1 MKQITIRV
9 EDSDLVALARIANDK
24 RTTVAQLMREA
35 MARFIETEQSKE
47 ER

>member
-9 EDSDLVALARIANDK
+9 EDSDLVALARIASDK
-24 RTTVAQLMREA
+24 RTTVAQLIREA
-35 MARFIETEQSKE
+35 MARFIESNTEQ

>member
-9 EDSDLVALARIANDK
+9 EDSDLVALAKIANDK

-35 MARFIETEQSKE
+35 MARFIESESKE

>member
-35 MARFIETEQSKE
+35 MARFIETEQTKE

>member
-9 EDSDLVALARIANDK
+9 EDSDLVALAKIANDK

-35 MARFIETEQSKE
+35 MVRFIESESKE